1 MFWLLFTS
9 LAVSFPCLPFTLY
22 TPAILALISCGC
34 HNRALVHTFLLYPV
48 NYYLSFKSQHTLT
61 PQTPYLASNL
71 YFQQT
76 PQNQIRSP
84 PPLRLS
90 QHQMSLCDHF
100 FSIYLPNQNEI
111 QSDGDH
117 VNFTRCF
124 PRTPS
129 TVYGLQEVFSIYLLK
144 EWVIR

>member
-9 LAVSFPCLPFTLY
+9 LAVSFSYLPFTLY

-34 HNRALVHTFLLYPV
+34 HIRTFAHTSLLYPV

-61 PQTPYLASNL
+61 PYLALNL

-76 PQNQIRSP
+76 PSKLDQI
-84 PPLRLS
+84 PLLRIS
-90 QHQMSLCDHF
+90 QHQMSLCDHL
-100 FSIYLPNQNEI
+100 FSICPPNQNEI
-111 QSDGDH
+111 QSNGDH
-117 VNFTRCF
+117 VDFTRRF

-129 TVYGLQEVFSIYLLK
+129 TVYGLQELFSIYLLK
-144 EWVIR
+144 EWMIR

>member
-9 LAVSFPCLPFTLY
+9 LAVSFPCLPFTVY

-34 HNRALVHTFLLYPV
+34 HNRTFVHTFLLYPV

-61 PQTPYLASNL
+61 PYLALNL
-71 YFQQT
+71 YSNKP

-84 PPLRLS
+84 PLRIS
-90 QHQMSLCDHF
+90 QHQMSLCDHL

-111 QSDGDH
+111 QSNGDH
-117 VNFTRCF
+117 VDFTRCF
-124 PRTPS
+124 PRTPR

-144 EWVIR
+144 EWMIR